1 MSAAETPVLPPW
13 MDKKIL
19 ELWLRTHYGEVT
31 VTDFEVRKGT
41 SKGDNYLS
49 DMQRLVLKTKSGDSH
64 HLMIKCR
71 MEEGEAANLMRETS
85 IYRKEQ
91 EMYVSTLPKMSALLQ
106 KAMPG
111 NVACCVPVFCLSR
124 FEQEIKS
131 WVIKITFIRV
141 ILYISYKCY

>member
-13 MDKKIL
+13 MDKKVL
-19 ELWLRTHYGEVT
+19 ELWLRTHYGEVI

-49 DMQRLVLKTKSGDSH
+49 SMHRLVVKTKSGDSH

-71 MEEGEAANLMRETS
+71 MEEGEAATLMKETS

-91 EMYVSTLPKMSALLQ
+91 EMYVSTLPKLSALLQ
-106 KAMPG
+106 KATHG
-111 NVACCVPVFCLSR
+111 NVACCVSARCLS
-124 FEQEIKS
+124 F
-131 WVIKITFIRV
+131 
-141 ILYISYKCY
+141 